1 MKLYNTLT
9 RKVEEFV
16 PNEDGKVKLYT
27 CGPTVYH
34 YAHIGN
40 IRNYIG
46 HDILDKTLR
55 YLGYDVTRAMNITD
69 VGHLTSDSDSGE
81 DKMEVARKREH
92 KSSMEIAKFYT
103 DAFFEDFSLVNCKMP
118 EIVSPATENI
128 DMYIKIIEKLLK
140 DEYAYISGGNVYFDI
155 SKLNDYYVLT
165 NHQEDDLVVGARDGV
180 EEDSNKR
187 NQADFALWFTTS
199 KFENHELLWDSPWGK
214 GYPGWH
220 IECSGISIKYLG
232 EHLDIHGGGVD
243 NIFPHHTNEIAQS
256 EAYLGHKWCNYWFH
270 NEHLLDQT
278 GKMSKSKGAILTVT
292 KLKENGFDPL
302 AFRFMCLNSHYRN
315 QLVFSYDALTQAES
329 TLKKLRNKI
338 KSLSDS
344 GELDRNLYKIYNNK
358 FILEISNDL
367 NTANAITVIYELLKD
382 SYVSDKTKIS
392 LITSFDEVLSLNLI
406 SNEEENLENDAY
418 IKEKIAERNEAKKNK
433 NYVLADEIRD
443 NLLKE
448 GIKLIDT
455 REGTIY
461 EIIKD

>member
-1 MKLYNTLT
+1 MTKEEQRKILGNNLVALLELKGKSRKDVSDALNTSYT
-9 RKVEEFV
+9 KVCDWTKARTY
-16 PNEDGKVKLYT
+16 PNQ
-27 CGPTVYH
+27 
-34 YAHIGN
+34 
-40 IRNYIG
+40 
-46 HDILDKTLR
+46 HD
-55 YLGYDVTRAMNITD
+55 LGRLAFYFDTTIEQ
-69 VGHLTSDSDSGE
+69 LTSANA
-81 DKMEVARKREH
+81 V
-92 KSSMEIAKFYT
+92 I
-103 DAFFEDFSLVNCKMP
+103 
-118 EIVSPATENI
+118 
-128 DMYIKIIEKLLK
+128 
-140 DEYAYISGGNVYFDI
+140 
-155 SKLNDYYVLT
+155 
-165 NHQEDDLVVGARDGV
+165 
-180 EEDSNKR
+180 
-187 NQADFALWFTTS
+187 
-199 KFENHELLWDSPWGK
+199 
-214 GYPGWH
+214 
-220 IECSGISIKYLG
+220 
-232 EHLDIHGGGVD
+232 
-243 NIFPHHTNEIAQS
+243 
-256 EAYLGHKWCNYWFH
+256 
-270 NEHLLDQT
+270 
-278 GKMSKSKGAILTVT
+278 
-292 KLKENGFDPL
+292 KENGFDPL
-302 AFRFMCLNSHYRN
+302 AFRFMCLNSHYRK